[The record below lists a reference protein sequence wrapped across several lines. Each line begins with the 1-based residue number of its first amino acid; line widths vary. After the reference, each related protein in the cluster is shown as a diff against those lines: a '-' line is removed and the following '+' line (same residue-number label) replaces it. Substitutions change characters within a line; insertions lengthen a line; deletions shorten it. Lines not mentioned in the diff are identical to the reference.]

1 MLWRP
6 HSKKLSRTVKDKILS
21 DDFCPTV
28 VANEFHWIKE
38 YEYKERRLVV
48 SYSSKR
54 AIKDRRER
62 ERLVER
68 LMKKVKDGRIKIRDL
83 VKNSGSKRFIQ
94 IIKDEARINR
104 AKIEDAVRWDGLHGV
119 ISNHP
124 EKTAIELLEKYRA
137 LWNIEAAFRVN
148 KHNLKMRPIFHW
160 KVNRIKAHIGICYL
174 SYALICHMRKHLK
187 DSGLE
192 ISLDELKEE
201 LSRVYSTI
209 VRDRTTQKLYGIP
222 SKLSEAQKQIYKI
235 FKIKRSEC
243 PYSL

>member
-1 MLWRP
+1 MGNVFLP
-6 HSKKLSRTVKDKILS
+6 
-21 DDFCPTV
+21 DDV
-28 VANEFHWIKE
+28 Q
-38 YEYKERRLVV
+38 YKERRLVV

-148 KHNLKMRPIFHW
+148 KHNLKM
-160 KVNRIKAHIGICYL
+160 
-174 SYALICHMRKHLK
+174 
-187 DSGLE
+187 
-192 ISLDELKEE
+192 
-201 LSRVYSTI
+201 
-209 VRDRTTQKLYGIP
+209 
-222 SKLSEAQKQIYKI
+222 
-235 FKIKRSEC
+235 
-243 PYSL
+243 